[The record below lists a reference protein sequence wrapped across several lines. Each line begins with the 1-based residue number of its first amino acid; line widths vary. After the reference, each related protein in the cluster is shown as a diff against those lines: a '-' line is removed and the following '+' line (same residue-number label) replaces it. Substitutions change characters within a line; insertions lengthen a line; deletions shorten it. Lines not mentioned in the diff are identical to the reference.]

1 MSENHQSQI
10 NDIKIEQ
17 KELKAELSA
26 IQRDTGEIKSSL
38 LSFDSKMTEN
48 ISQVAK
54 CLETLISLVEKDKNK
69 ERRIDDLE
77 ETVKAQNKQLSELDK
92 DQALSQ
98 QAAKNMQSTAK
109 EIKDTLKTGTWKLI
123 GFTVGVIGFI
133 VSITATVAVNLIK

>member
-10 NDIKIEQ
+10 NEIKLEQ
-17 KELKAELSA
+17 KELKTELSV
-26 IQRDTGEIKSSL
+26 IQRDTSEIKSSL
-38 LSFDSKMTEN
+38 SSFDSKMTEN

-98 QAAKNMQSTAK
+98 QAAKNMESTAK

-123 GFTVGVIGFI
+123 GFTVGVIGLI
-133 VSITATVAVNLIK
+133 VSIIATVAVTLIK